1 MRFRN
6 VIPAALLLSG
16 AACGSASAHGAGPAP
31 EDQHPLGIPHHHATK
46 RPNIVFILT
55 DDQDIKLNSLD
66 YVPLIKKHLLDRGT
80 LYKKHFCTTA
90 LCCPSRVSLWT
101 GKLAHNTNVTDVNP
115 PHGKSDLSCSVS
127 RFPLLM
133 SFY

>member
-1 MRFRN
+1 MR
-6 VIPAALLLSG
+6 IGPAIWSALLL
-16 AACGSASAHGAGPAP
+16 AGSALGWGGDPV
-31 EDQHPLGIPHHHATK
+31 EQRPLGPEPQRLASAK

-55 DDQDIKLNSLD
+55 DDQDLHMNSLD
-66 YVPLIKKHLLDRGT
+66 YVPLIKKNLIDRGT

-115 PHGKSDLSCSVS
+115 PHGSWSLARVT
-127 RFPLLM
+127 
-133 SFY
+133 